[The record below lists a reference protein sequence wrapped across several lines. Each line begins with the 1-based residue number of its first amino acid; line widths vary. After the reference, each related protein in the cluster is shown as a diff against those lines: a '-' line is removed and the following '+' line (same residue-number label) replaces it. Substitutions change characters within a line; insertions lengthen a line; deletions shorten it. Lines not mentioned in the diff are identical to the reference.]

1 MPYKKRYNL
10 MAPKRKPYS
19 QLKSSAK
26 NYRDNDSA
34 RRRKNRSQRARNKL
48 AINKKSRA
56 EHNRARRNA
65 GIYGKGGPDMSRTKS
80 GGFVKENPSKNRAR
94 NRSRK

>member
-19 QLKSSAK
+19 QLKKSAK

-34 RRRKNRSQRARNKL
+34 RRHKNATQRQRNKL

-80 GGFVKENPSKNRAR
+80 GGFVKEDASTNRAR

>member
-1 MPYKKRYNL
+1 
-10 MAPKRKPYS
+10 MAPKRKPVS
-19 QLKSSAK
+19 QLKKSAK
-26 NYRDNDSA
+26 AY
-34 RRRKNRSQRARNKL
+34 RKNAASRAHKNATQRQRNKL

-80 GGFVKENPSKNRAR
+80 GGFVKEDPSKNRAR